1 MWLPGAGVGGD
12 DLTAK
17 NAKSAKK
24 REFTTETQS
33 TRSSEYFYLRIFLSA
48 PSVPPR

>member
-17 NAKSAKK
+17 SAKINAESK
-24 REFTTETQS
+24 
-33 TRSSEYFYLRIFLSA
+33 LGVLGIFARDIPILLVA
-48 PSVPPR
+48 AWPR